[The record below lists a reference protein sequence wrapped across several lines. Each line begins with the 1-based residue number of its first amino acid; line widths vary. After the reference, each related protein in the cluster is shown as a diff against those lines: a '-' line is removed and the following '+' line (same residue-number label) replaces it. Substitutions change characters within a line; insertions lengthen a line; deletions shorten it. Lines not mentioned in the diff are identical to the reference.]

1 MINIEEHLGLAR
13 KVSYQFYKN
22 SKNKYSYDE
31 IESTAFLGLI
41 EAAKKFDESRDVKF
55 STYAIH
61 VITGRVKRM
70 YRDDKWYFVKRGVP
84 QEMLSVNFVINPSNN
99 VEMQEI
105 LEDEE
110 NVEENVINKLT
121 IKRLF
126 NLLNER
132 DKKIVYLY
140 FYKQLSQ
147 SQISII
153 TGLSQPHVSRII
165 LNSLKKMKNELAA

>member
-13 KVSYQFYKN
+13 KVAYQFYKN
-22 SKNKYSYDE
+22 SQSKYSYDE

-84 QEMLSVNFVINPSNN
+84 QEMLSVNFVIDPSNN
-99 VEMQEI
+99 VEMQDV
-105 LEDEE
+105 LEDKENIEE
-110 NVEENVINKLT
+110 SIINSIT
-121 IKRLF
+121 VKRLF
-126 NLLNER
+126 DLLTER

-147 SQISII
+147 CRISEIVN
-153 TGLSQPHVSRII
+153 LSQVSVSRII
-165 LNSLKKMKNELAA
+165 KNSLNRMKKELAA